1 MSKKSVSKFLRTFF
15 FDDII
20 NIKDLGPDNTQIY
33 KKFCKNILINYIE
46 YVTPKCTRLLYLA
59 TNTIL
64 LDVTYY
70 YYRRKKK
77 FIEIGI

>member
-1 MSKKSVSKFLRTFF
+1 MLIILKISKEKDNVKEISIKVLAHFF

-20 NIKDLGPDNTQIY
+20 NIKDLGPGNTQID

-64 LDVTYY
+64 L
-70 YYRRKKK
+70 
-77 FIEIGI
+77 